1 LPGFL
6 FFTEIVLKYN
16 YKQLLVYMEIVI
28 NTAGIDR
35 FLSLEPE
42 AMFWSFLGNF
52 GWIIIGLIFVYGVLQ
67 VYLFYIRQKWE
78 KTHKH
83 ILLAVDIPKGN
94 EQSPKAVENM
104 FTYLAGAHGSINF
117 FEKWFE
123 GQFQKSFSYEIVSL
137 EGYTQFLIHTPLEFR
152 NLIES
157 SVYSQYPDAE
167 ISEVDDYTETVPQ
180 RWPDAEYDLW
190 GTEFI
195 LNNSWVF
202 PIKCYKEFEHQMG
215 PSETQFKDPM
225 ASLMDLCGSLRE
237 GEQLWY
243 QVIVI
248 PIGFEWPAEA
258 EKEINKM
265 LGRKAKHR
273 PDLIS
278 RGVEL
283 MGEASE
289 VVYSIW
295 GDIEEKKKEEK
306 PKTMMDLSPLE
317 KRRIEGI
324 HEKLSG
330 LGFEAKIRMLYLAKK
345 DVMNKAKVANGIVG
359 YMKQFASLDLNNLK
373 PDVKK
378 TMTKTMYFMKEPRL
392 QEKRRRIFRA
402 YIKRS
407 DNRGRTPGIFNIEEL
422 ATLWHFPV
430 EANVKS
436 PLIQKAPGRKADAP
450 SSLPLAANLTTP
462 TSDFLNSNIF
472 KNQTPINNQTGDHQ
486 TQKMVDFDDL
496 TNKEAAPP
504 ANLPTL

>member
-1 LPGFL
+1 
-6 FFTEIVLKYN
+6 
-16 YKQLLVYMEIVI
+16 MDIVI
-28 NTAGIDR
+28 NTSGIDR
-35 FLSLEPE
+35 FLSLPPE

-52 GWIIIGLIFVYGVLQ
+52 GWIMIGMVFIYGVLQ
-67 VYLFYIRQKWE
+67 VYLFWIRQQWE
-78 KTHKH
+78 KGHKH
-83 ILLAVDIPKGN
+83 ILLAIDIPKGN

-123 GQFQKSFSYEIVSL
+123 GQFQKSFSYEIASL
-137 EGYTQFLIHTPLEFR
+137 DGYTQFLIHTPLEFR

-167 ISEVDDYTETVPQ
+167 ISEVDDYTEAVPQ
-180 RWPDAEYDLW
+180 RWPDEEYDLW

-195 LNNSWVF
+195 QHAPWYL
-202 PIKCYKEFEHQMG
+202 PIKVYKEFEHQMG

-243 QVIVI
+243 QIIVI

-265 LGRKAKHR
+265 LNRKPKAK
-273 PDLIS
+273 PSLVMK
-278 RGVEL
+278 GVEM

-289 VVYSIW
+289 VLYSIW
-295 GDIEEKKKEEK
+295 DDIEAKDKKEEK
-306 PKTMMDLSPLE
+306 PKTMMDMSPLE
-317 KRRIEGI
+317 KRRIEGV
-324 HEKLSG
+324 HEKLSK

-392 QEKRRRIFRA
+392 QEKKRRIFNA
-402 YIKRS
+402 YIRRS
-407 DNRGRTPGIFNIEEL
+407 DNRGRTPGIYNIEEL

-436 PLIQKAPGRKADAP
+436 PMIQKAPGRKADAP
-450 SSLPLAANLTTP
+450 ASLPLATELTTG
-462 TSDFLNSNIF
+462 SEEFF
-472 KNQTPINNQTGDHQ
+472 KSHLYQTPGKASNNAAALD
-486 TQKMVDFDDL
+486 
-496 TNKEAAPP
+496 NREASPP
-504 ANLPTL
+504 PNLPTI